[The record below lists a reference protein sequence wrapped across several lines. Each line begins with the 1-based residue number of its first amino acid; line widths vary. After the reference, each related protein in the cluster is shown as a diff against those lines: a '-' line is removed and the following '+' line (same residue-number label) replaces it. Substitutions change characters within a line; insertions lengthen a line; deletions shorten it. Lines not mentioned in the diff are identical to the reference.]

1 MAGSHSDY
9 KHGDMEITAQKGTF
23 DGFMFGTIYGGAA
36 IIVGLLF
43 PILVFGAG
51 LSWMPALIASIVVGV
66 LIGLALKLKGAW
78 YATLIGLG
86 IITAILCAIFSAL
99 L

>member
-9 KHGDMEITAQKGTF
+9 KHGDMEITAQEGTF
-23 DGFMFGTIYGGAA
+23 DGFMAGTMYGGAA

-51 LSWMPALIASIVVGV
+51 LSWLPSLIASVVVGV
-66 LIGLALKLKGAW
+66 LIGIGLKLKGAW
-78 YATLIGLG
+78 YASLIGIGLVTG
-86 IITAILCAIFSAL
+86 IICAIFSAL

>member
-1 MAGSHSDY
+1 MAGSNSDY
-9 KHGDMEITAQKGTF
+9 NRGDMEITAQKGTF
-23 DGFMFGTIYGGAA
+23 SGFMVGTIYGGAA

-43 PILVFGAG
+43 PVLVFGAG
-51 LSWMPALIASIVVGV
+51 FGWFPSLVASVIVGI
-66 LIGLALKLKGAW
+66 LIGIGLKLKGAW

-86 IITAILCAIFSAL
+86 VVTAIICAIFSAL